1 MSRRPVFSPSE
12 LAAFERAS
20 ERRVQAEW
28 FRSSHPE
35 YAAVTARVAAL
46 LDADRNTSL
55 AECPPPPIPE
65 PALTQAQIDA
75 TDDMAGITSGAM
87 E

>member
-1 MSRRPVFSPSE
+1 MSSRPIFSPSE
-12 LAAFERAS
+12 LAAFERAY
-20 ERRVQAEW
+20 ERRVAAEW

-46 LDADRNTSL
+46 LDADRNASL
-55 AECPPPPIPE
+55 TECPPPPVPE
-65 PALTQAQIDA
+65 PQLSAEQVAGM
-75 TDDMAGITSGAM
+75 DDMGSI